1 MTVDGGEIDDHLWI
15 RPAEAIQRRDRGEI
29 ALVPPTWITLTQLS
43 PFEDVATAMAAIA
56 GWTPRL
62 WVTRII
68 RGAPVRTL
76 VWDPDPAHRSGLLDD
91 VGLRNRLRMETGGWV
106 YERSG

>member
-1 MTVDGGEIDDHLWI
+1 
-15 RPAEAIQRRDRGEI
+15 
-29 ALVPPTWITLTQLS
+29 
-43 PFEDVATAMAAIA
+43 MAAIA

-76 VWDPDPAHRSGLLDD
+76 VWDPDVAHRSGLLDD
-91 VGLRNRLRMETGGWV
+91 VGPRNRLRMEAGGWV
-106 YERSG
+106 YERSELTDDTGAGSARGAGRPAPVGLSSRRSRRRARRSRRGSRPRPARRR